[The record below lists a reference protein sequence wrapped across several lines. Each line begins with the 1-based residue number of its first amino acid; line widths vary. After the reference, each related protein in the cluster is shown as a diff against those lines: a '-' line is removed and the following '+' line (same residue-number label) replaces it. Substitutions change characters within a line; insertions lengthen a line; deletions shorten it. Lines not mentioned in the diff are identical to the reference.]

1 MYYTSTNREE
11 LELYAMIVER
21 GEMYDGQF
29 TVKWANIIEH
39 KDKGV
44 FAIMKHDKYPA
55 TMNEVQDL
63 KGWFES
69 DLI

>member
-1 MYYTSTNREE
+1 M
-11 LELYAMIVER
+11 LKWVGFQ
-21 GEMYDGQF
+21 GEQYDGQF

-55 TMNEVQDL
+55 TMDEVQDL
-63 KGWFES
+63 TGWFES
-69 DLI
+69 ELI

>member
-1 MYYTSTNREE
+1 MV
-11 LELYAMIVER
+11 VER
-21 GEMYDGQF
+21 GEQYDGQF

-55 TMNEVQDL
+55 TMDEVQDL
-63 KGWFES
+63 TGWFES